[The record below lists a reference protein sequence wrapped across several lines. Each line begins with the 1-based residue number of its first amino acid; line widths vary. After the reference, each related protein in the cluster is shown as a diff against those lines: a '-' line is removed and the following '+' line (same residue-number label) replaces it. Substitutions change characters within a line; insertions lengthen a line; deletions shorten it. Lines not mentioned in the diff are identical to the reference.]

1 MNMNDTHAVA
11 AGLGILTIAL
21 VVLAIM
27 LVPAIFYLLIQ
38 KALNRCS
45 PECRAMNP
53 GMVWLMFIP
62 LFNIVWHFFVVMNMA
77 KSLGCEFQKR
87 GTAEDPKPGQT
98 LGLVMCILFCCGIIP
113 ILGVLCSLGGFV
125 CWIIYW
131 VKIADYSSKIAAP
144 PAVLAA
150 RIETMISSARSPALP
165 SRSGRRSSDA
175 RRARRHPFPNAS
187 SARTSPLRP
196 C

>member
-1 MNMNDTHAVA
+1 MANPNALAALLGGGIVL
-11 AGLGILTIAL
+11 AGLGL
-21 VVLAIM
+21 LAI
-27 LVPAIFYLLIQ
+27 LIVPTVFYLLCMQ
-38 KALNRCS
+38 KALTLAGRENR
-45 PECRAMNP
+45 EMEP

-98 LGLVMCILFCCGIIP
+98 IGMVMCILACCGIIP
-113 ILGVLCSLGGFV
+113 ILGILCSLGGFV

-131 VKIADYSSKIAAP
+131 VKIADYSS
-144 PAVLAA
+144 
-150 RIETMISSARSPALP
+150 
-165 SRSGRRSSDA
+165 SGRRSSDA